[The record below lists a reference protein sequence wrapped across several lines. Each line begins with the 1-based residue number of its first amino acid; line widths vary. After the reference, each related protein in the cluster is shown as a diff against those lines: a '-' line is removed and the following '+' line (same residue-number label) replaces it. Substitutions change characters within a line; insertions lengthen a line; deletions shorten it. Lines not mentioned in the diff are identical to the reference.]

1 MTSESINYNLSEIQ
15 KNAEILDSEALH
27 LYLIQKIES
36 GEYDTCLEALT
47 AYVEE
52 NDIDIES
59 QAVMKKYISPSL
71 MGILYKEA
79 QDKSLLVDQGLPVS
93 VDEFF

>member
-1 MTSESINYNLSEIQ
+1 MNYNLSEIQ

-27 LYLIQKIES
+27 LYLLNKVDS

-52 NDIDIES
+52 NDIDLDTPS
-59 QAVMKKYISPSL
+59 VMKKYISPAL
-71 MGILYKEA
+71 YGILYKEA
-79 QDKSLLVDQGLPVS
+79 MSKSMLK
-93 VDEFF
+93 DESLSISLDDFF